1 MAGLAANVDDQWR
14 ESIRHLR
21 DIARENE
28 ERLETN
34 RELVGRLAII
44 TPALTDGHARAVPE
58 LDARAARFQDELHR
72 RSRELDDRFGRI
84 GESREDAVSFRD
96 LGHAAG
102 DGFDDAEND
111 PSAEGDPARRRGW
124 LLMTKAQRRAAAER
138 RALRAV
144 GILGVI
150 ERDAAADAASERRE
164 KNPARRGR
172 NAAGSEPARRDPV
185 ARGASFGNG
194 KAAAAA
200 RRAQERR
207 AAFVAEVAATRAAEA
222 EAETNRAREK
232 ARLAREAAE
241 DAENNTAKS
250 RAARAAASEAKA
262 VPSGRAVRF
271 GLRVATAEEDTSD
284 EAVKSRA
291 ADEAARAAADAVVA
305 AAESLEAREREFA
318 AADATAKKTRA
329 SLADAEAAAAEADG
343 MARRAEEIVADLI
356 ADGQEDAAACAMR
369 TVEAWRARSADVLAR
384 AASLRSR
391 RVHDDGARDET
402 RRLVADAAR
411 VFREGTETRAVLA
424 ETADEARADADAAR
438 EARAAMTAATTRRVL
453 AGLERA
459 RRRRR
464 TGREKR
470 RMENERRRGGSRR
483 ARRRRSIGR
492 RAVVRAR
499 RGDGREEGGGR
510 RERRRR
516 GARVADAASSRLDAR
531 VAAFAAAVVAA
542 DAARETLR
550 VVAVD
555 ACESSAPGG
564 DREMTLTLDV
574 AAPVGR
580 RLVAVVG
587 PATALSAYDERVQLR
602 TLRPGLR
609 LVVAAPRGR
618 GTRESP
624 RTTTLADLL
633 LEAVPLAP
641 RVEEKFQDDD
651 DREGP
656 RPGSLG
662 SAMKTARFAKGAA
675 RRARALAEK
684 ESGSRL
690 GSGSSGSGS
699 SGSRSGGRRRG
710 RGRGREPT
718 LPLMTLPLMTL

>member
-232 ARLAREAAE
+232 AHLAREAAE

-459 RRRRR
+459 AAAADG
-464 TGREKR
+464 TREA
-470 RMENERRRGGSRR
+470 EDGER
-483 ARRRRSIGR
+483 ATEE
-492 RAVVRAR
+492 AVRAALAAGVR
-499 RGDGREEGGGR
+499 S
-510 RERRRR
+510 
-516 GARVADAASSRLDAR
+516 DAARS
-531 VAAFAAAVVAA
+531 FAHAVETAEKKAA
-542 DAARETLR
+542 DAAN
-550 VVAVD
+550 AAD
-555 ACESSAPGG
+555 AAARASPTPRRRDWTRASRRSPPPSSPP
-564 DREMTLTLDV
+564 T
-574 AAPVGR
+574 
-580 RLVAVVG
+580 
-587 PATALSAYDERVQLR
+587 
-602 TLRPGLR
+602 
-609 LVVAAPRGR
+609 PRGKR
-618 GTRESP
+618 YASSPSTRAS
-624 RTTTLADLL
+624 R
-633 LEAVPLAP
+633 
-641 RVEEKFQDDD
+641 
-651 DREGP
+651 
-656 RPGSLG
+656 
-662 SAMKTARFAKGAA
+662 A
-675 RRARALAEK
+675 RRAETAR
-684 ESGSRL
+684 
-690 GSGSSGSGS
+690 
-699 SGSRSGGRRRG
+699 
-710 RGRGREPT
+710 
-718 LPLMTLPLMTL
+718 

>member
-150 ERDAAADAASERRE
+150 ERDAAADAAAERRE

-207 AAFVAEVAATRAAEA
+207 AAFVAEVAATRAAET

-284 EAVKSRA
+284 EAVKARA
-291 ADEAARAAADAVVA
+291 ANEAARAAADAVVA

-318 AADATAKKTRA
+318 AADAKAKKRARPSPTPKPPPPRRTAWRAAPRRSSRISSPTDKKTR
-329 SLADAEAAAAEADG
+329 
-343 MARRAEEIVADLI
+343 RRAR
-356 ADGQEDAAACAMR
+356 CAR
-369 TVEAWRARSADVLAR
+369 WR
-384 AASLRSR
+384 
-391 RVHDDGARDET
+391 HGAR
-402 RRLVADAAR
+402 
-411 VFREGTETRAVLA
+411 VLP
-424 ETADEARADADAAR
+424 TFS
-438 EARAAMTAATTRRVL
+438 
-453 AGLERA
+453 RA
-459 RRRRR
+459 RRRFEVAASTTTAREMRR
-464 TGREKR
+464 DASSPTPLASSAKG
-470 RMENERRRGGSRR
+470 RRRARFSRRLRTRRARTRTPRARR
-483 ARRRRSIGR
+483 ARR
-492 RAVVRAR
+492 
-499 RGDGREEGGGR
+499 
-510 RERRRR
+510 
-516 GARVADAASSRLDAR
+516 
-531 VAAFAAAVVAA
+531 
-542 DAARETLR
+542 
-550 VVAVD
+550 
-555 ACESSAPGG
+555 
-564 DREMTLTLDV
+564 
-574 AAPVGR
+574 
-580 RLVAVVG
+580 
-587 PATALSAYDERVQLR
+587 
-602 TLRPGLR
+602 
-609 LVVAAPRGR
+609 
-618 GTRESP
+618 
-624 RTTTLADLL
+624 
-633 LEAVPLAP
+633 
-641 RVEEKFQDDD
+641 
-651 DREGP
+651 
-656 RPGSLG
+656 
-662 SAMKTARFAKGAA
+662 
-675 RRARALAEK
+675 
-684 ESGSRL
+684 
-690 GSGSSGSGS
+690 
-699 SGSRSGGRRRG
+699 
-710 RGRGREPT
+710 
-718 LPLMTLPLMTL
+718 